1 MPKDDKNTAIYVGFE
16 ECPPYDTATP
26 ERNLLRAILLT
37 AMSDLKRQGESHR
50 EASEFFLSEDESYV
64 FSFVSICN
72 HLDVD
77 PNQIL
82 LVTGLKGGASQ
93 QAPVDPA
100 IAELLNLASL
110 EAGKANGTN

>member
-16 ECPPYDTATP
+16 ECLPYDTATP

-77 PNQIL
+77 PKQIL
-82 LVTGLKGGASQ
+82 LVTGLAGDNKNN
-93 QAPVDPA
+93 QAIDPA
-100 IAELLNLASL
+100 IAELLNIAPQQ
-110 EAGKANGTN
+110 EIKPNGTN